1 MRIPFPAALALAA
14 FALAA
19 TTSVVP
25 TTSAQNPGAD
35 PAARGRYLVRI
46 AGCNDCHTAGY
57 IPSAGKVPEKEWLK
71 GDAVGFRG
79 PWGTTYPANLR
90 RYFANVPESAFIADA
105 RSGRMRPPMPW
116 FNLAAM
122 TDADLR
128 AIHRYVRSLGE
139 PGAPAP
145 AYVPPGEEPRTP
157 YIVFVPQEPKTT
169 QARAH

>member
-1 MRIPFPAALALAA
+1 MMLVAGGLLTAAAA
-14 FALAA
+14 AA
-19 TTSVVP
+19 GDKASTE
-25 TTSAQNPGAD
+25 
-35 PAARGRYLVRI
+35 RGRYLV
-46 AGCNDCHTAGY
+46 ATSGCNDCHTAGY
-57 IPSAGKVPEKEWLK
+57 IPAAGKVPEAQWLK

-79 PWGTTYPANLR
+79 PWGTTYPSNLR
-90 RYFANVPESAFIADA
+90 RYFAGVSEQAFIADV

-145 AYVPPGEEPRTP
+145 AYVPPGEEPATP
-157 YIVFVPQEPKTT
+157 YIVFVPQPPKTKH
-169 QARAH
+169 ARRD

>member
-1 MRIPFPAALALAA
+1 MKTIANTLLFAAGLGLASAGYAA
-14 FALAA
+14 DRAPQDAR
-19 TTSVVP
+19 SK
-25 TTSAQNPGAD
+25 SIE
-35 PAARGRYLVRI
+35 RGRYIVAT
-46 AGCNDCHTAGY
+46 AGCNDCHTAGF

-79 PWGTTYPANLR
+79 PWGTTYPSNLR
-90 RYFANVPESAFIADA
+90 LYFAGVSEKAFIVDA

-128 AIHRYVRSLGE
+128 AVHRYVRSLGE

-145 AYVPPGEEPRTP
+145 AYVAPGVEPRTP
-157 YIVFVPQEPKTT
+157 YFVFVPQTPKTP
-169 QARAH
+169 QAKAN

>member
-1 MRIPFPAALALAA
+1 MRFANALAVAA
-14 FALAA
+14 GLLLTAA
-19 TTSVVP
+19 A
-25 TTSAQNPGAD
+25 SAAD
-35 PAARGRYLVRI
+35 RAPQDAKSKSIERGRYLI
-46 AGCNDCHTAGY
+46 ATAGCNDCHTAGY

-157 YIVFVPQEPKTT
+157 YIVFVPQAPKTT
-169 QARAH
+169 HAKAN

>member
-1 MRIPFPAALALAA
+1 MNDAKRLALGLSLLAVSTAA
-14 FALAA
+14 CADSG
-19 TTSVVP
+19 SVE
-25 TTSAQNPGAD
+25 
-35 PAARGRYLVRI
+35 RGRYIVRT

-57 IPSAGKVPEKEWLK
+57 IPSAGKVPEQEWLK

-90 RYFANVPESAFIADA
+90 LYFAAVSEDAFIADA

-128 AIHRYVRSLGE
+128 AVHRYVRSLGA

-145 AYVPPGEEPRTP
+145 AYVPPDVEPRTP
-157 YIVFVPQEPKTT
+157 YIVFVPQPPKTK
-169 QARAH
+169 QARRD

>member
-1 MRIPFPAALALAA
+1 MKTARAILLAGGVLAA
-14 FALAA
+14 GTAVA
-19 TTSVVP
+19 
-25 TTSAQNPGAD
+25 GD
-35 PAARGRYLVRI
+35 PASIQRGRYLVET

-57 IPSAGKVPEKEWLK
+57 IPAAGKVPEAQWLK

-79 PWGTTYPANLR
+79 PWGTTYPSNLR
-90 RYFANVPESAFIADA
+90 RYFAGVSEQAFIADA

-139 PGAPAP
+139 PGVPAP
-145 AYVPPGEEPRTP
+145 TYLPPGEEPGTP
-157 YIVFVPQEPKTT
+157 YIVFVPQPPKTKH
-169 QARAH
+169 ARRD

>member
-1 MRIPFPAALALAA
+1 MKLAKT

-19 TTSVVP
+19 GAMLAAAAAAADRAPQDARSKSVE
-25 TTSAQNPGAD
+25 
-35 PAARGRYLVRI
+35 RGRYLVAT
-46 AGCNDCHTAGY
+46 AGCNDCHTAGF

-71 GDAVGFRG
+71 GDAVGYRG
-79 PWGTTYPANLR
+79 PWGTTYPSNLR
-90 RYFANVPESAFIADA
+90 LYFAAVSEKAFIADA

-139 PGAPAP
+139 PGTPAP

-157 YIVFVPQEPKTT
+157 HFVFVPQMPKTT
-169 QARAH
+169 QAKAN

>member
-1 MRIPFPAALALAA
+1 MKFANTLALGAALILAA
-14 FALAA
+14 AASAADRGPQDAKRAALE
-19 TTSVVP
+19 
-25 TTSAQNPGAD
+25 
-35 PAARGRYLVRI
+35 RGKYLVQTS
-46 AGCNDCHTAGY
+46 GCNDCHTAGF

-90 RYFANVPESAFIADA
+90 LYFAGVSEKAFIADA

-116 FNLAAM
+116 FNLASM

-128 AIHRYVRSLGE
+128 AIHRYVRNLGE

-145 AYVPPGEEPRTP
+145 AYVAPGEEPRTP
-157 YIVFVPQEPKTT
+157 YIVFVPQAPKTS
-169 QARAH
+169 QARRD

>member
-1 MRIPFPAALALAA
+1 MKILKTLTLAAGLALAA
-14 FALAA
+14 MASA
-19 TTSVVP
+19 TDRAP
-25 TTSAQNPGAD
+25 QDAQSKSIE
-35 PAARGRYLVRI
+35 RGRYIVAT
-46 AGCNDCHTAGY
+46 AGCNDCHTAGF

-71 GDAVGFRG
+71 GDAVGYRG
-79 PWGTTYPANLR
+79 PWGTTYPSNLR
-90 RYFANVPESAFIADA
+90 IYFAGVSEKAFIADA

-145 AYVPPGEEPRTP
+145 AYVAPGVEPSTP
-157 YIVFVPQEPKTT
+157 YFVFVPQMPKTT
-169 QARAH
+169 QAKAN

>member
-1 MRIPFPAALALAA
+1 MKTFANTLIFAAGLGLASAGFAA
-14 FALAA
+14 DRAPQDAK
-19 TTSVVP
+19 SK
-25 TTSAQNPGAD
+25 SIE
-35 PAARGRYLVRI
+35 RGRYIVAT
-46 AGCNDCHTAGY
+46 AGCNDCHTAGF

-71 GDAVGFRG
+71 GDAVGYRG
-79 PWGTTYPANLR
+79 PWGTTYPSNLR
-90 RYFANVPESAFIADA
+90 LYFAGVSEKAFIADA

-116 FNLAAM
+116 FNLAEM

-157 YIVFVPQEPKTT
+157 YFVFVPQMPKTT
-169 QARAH
+169 QAKAN